1 MDYYLKTSKNINKD
15 QKNPD
20 LSLSIESTCPS
31 KERERERERE
41 RDRER
46 RKCFIVKLTAYGF
59 PPYPIYNLTSAK
71 PIK

>member
-41 RDRER
+41 KKMFHSKID
-46 RKCFIVKLTAYGF
+46 CLWFSSISHL
-59 PPYPIYNLTSAK
+59 
-71 PIK
+71 

>member
-15 QKNPD
+15 QKNAD

-31 KERERERERE
+31 KERERERE

>member
-15 QKNPD
+15 QKNAD

-31 KERERERERE
+31 KERERERE
-41 RDRER
+41 RER